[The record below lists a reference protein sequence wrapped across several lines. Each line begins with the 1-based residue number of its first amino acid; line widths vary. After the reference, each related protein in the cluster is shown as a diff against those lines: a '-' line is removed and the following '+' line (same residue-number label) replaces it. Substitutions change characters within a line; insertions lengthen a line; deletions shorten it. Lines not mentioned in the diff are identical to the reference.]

1 MQTQESKITSATSG
15 QPTPALLL
23 IAASRGLGLAMAEE
37 FLKKGWRV
45 TGTVRENSNRAP
57 SQALADQYPG
67 QLEIETL
74 EVNDQQQLADLRQRL
89 SGKIFQMLFVNAGI
103 TNDPAE
109 TIGEVTTE
117 EFTRIMVTNALSPM
131 RVIESL
137 QHLVTPDGLIGVMSS
152 GLGSIANNT
161 TGMYEVYRG
170 SKSALNQFMRSYAAR
185 TASTPRPMV
194 VVAPGWVRTDMGGPN
209 ATLGIEESIPKVV
222 EVLLAKQ
229 GKPGLEYL
237 NYQGQTVPW

>member
-1 MQTQESKITSATSG
+1 MSSTSPS
-15 QPTPALLL
+15 QPSLLL

-37 FLKKGWRV
+37 FLKLGWRV
-45 TGTVRENSNRAP
+45 TGTVRENSDRNP
-57 SQALADQYPG
+57 LQALAGQYPG

-74 EVNDQQQLADLRQRL
+74 EINDPQQLDALRQRL
-89 SGKIFQMLFVNAGI
+89 SGKTYNMLFVNAGV

-131 RVIESL
+131 RAIESL
-137 QHLVTPDGLIGVMSS
+137 QHLVTPRGLIGVMSS

-161 TGMYEVYRG
+161 SGMYEVYRG

-185 TASTPRPMV
+185 TAATPRPMV
-194 VVAPGWVRTDMGGPN
+194 VIAPGWVRTDMGGPN
-209 ATLGIEESIPKVV
+209 ATLGIEESVPRVV
-222 EVLLAKQ
+222 KVLLRKQ

-237 NYQGQTVPW
+237 NYQGRTVPW